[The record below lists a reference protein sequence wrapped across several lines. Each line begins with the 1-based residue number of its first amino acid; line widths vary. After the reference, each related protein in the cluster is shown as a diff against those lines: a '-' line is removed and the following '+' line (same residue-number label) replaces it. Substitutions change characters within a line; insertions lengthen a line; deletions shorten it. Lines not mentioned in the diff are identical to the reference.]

1 MLTKTTSQAEKRRDE
16 MGALAPVVMR
26 QRPAPTQ
33 GPLRRNQRP
42 AHPYELRHHSML
54 LEREDEQRLNE
65 WTSSRRPTSLH
76 QMSFNENIID
86 YDVITLILLVFF

>member
-1 MLTKTTSQAEKRRDE
+1 